1 MFVQERESAMRGT
14 AESTMARQRGCTCE
28 FASANGDANV
38 SKVWSTAS
46 TERRLLQVEIFEMA
60 VDLAEARPASV
71 RTSGLL
77 VDVQTQRDLQQR
89 QNRMKSVKKRF
100 NKILQSARR

>member
-1 MFVQERESAMRGT
+1 
-14 AESTMARQRGCTCE
+14 
-28 FASANGDANV
+28 
-38 SKVWSTAS
+38 
-46 TERRLLQVEIFEMA
+46 MA
-60 VDLAEARPASV
+60 VDLAEARPAIV